1 MLDWLIGTLVTAFPF
16 LLPIIIHLIGR
27 IVGYRWPVQRL
38 LVSVALAFYS
48 LALMV
53 FAAHAWTVGLGA
65 QEFFNAFYGKP
76 VDRSMLVM
84 CGYGLQTLA
93 IVALLFCVNWRVIRL
108 FYGEDDGMTAR
119 AKTTAA
125 SGKEDAEKSAETVSA
140 PAADDKKN

>member
-53 FAAHAWTVGLGA
+53 FAAHARTVGLGA

-93 IVALLFCVNWRVIRL
+93 IIALLFCVNWRVIRL

-119 AKTTAA
+119 AKTAA
-125 SGKEDAEKSAETVSA
+125 VSAKAEAEKSAEAASA
-140 PAADDKKN
+140 PTADDKKN